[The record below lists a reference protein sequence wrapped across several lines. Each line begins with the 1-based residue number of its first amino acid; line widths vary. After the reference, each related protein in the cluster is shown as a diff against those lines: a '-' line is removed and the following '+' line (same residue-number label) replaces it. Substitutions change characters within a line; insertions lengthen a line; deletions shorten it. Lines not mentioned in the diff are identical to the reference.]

1 MTRRGRGAVRQSR
14 VERAEG
20 ARRIEAALHERQR
33 QLGASALRLATC
45 EAAAVHDSRVAAR
58 RLRSLLKTLRP
69 VLDDRQ
75 SRRMRAELREFARS
89 LGAVREADV
98 RRDLLNSLIE
108 GEAAVTRA
116 ERRRLAMSL
125 DEARRAAC
133 DSLRLLAAGPDWGRR
148 LRSLQS
154 AAALGRLGV
163 RRDTTLAAL
172 LARVDDSWKPAVRLM
187 KHEPTEAAE
196 LHDLRLSLK
205 HCRYALEPVAD
216 LEPAAAR
223 QLLRRLRAAQDRIGD
238 HRDTVLAEQ
247 WVASSAPSLGE
258 PLADRLQRLLRRR
271 ARRLHRQ
278 AASRAR
284 KVLPAYAAWRKA
296 TRALRTERRTSPA

>member
-1 MTRRGRGAVRQSR
+1 MTRRIRRSLRQSR

-20 ARRIEAALHERQR
+20 ARRIEAALHGQQR
-33 QLGASALRLATC
+33 QLGATALRAVTGDG
-45 EAAAVHDSRVAAR
+45 AAVHDSRVAAR

-69 VLDDRQ
+69 LLDDQQ
-75 SRRMRAELREFARS
+75 SRRMRAELREFASS

-98 RRDLLNSLIE
+98 RRDLLTALIE
-108 GEAAVTRA
+108 GEPALTRV
-116 ERRRLAMSL
+116 ERRRLDTRLGETRQAAS
-125 DEARRAAC
+125 DE
-133 DSLRLLAAGPDWGRR
+133 LRLLAAAPAWERR

-154 AAALGRLGV
+154 AAALGRLRI
-163 RRDTTLAAL
+163 RRDTTLASL

-187 KHEPTEAAE
+187 KREPTEAAE

-223 QLLRRLRAAQDRIGD
+223 RLLRRLRAAQDRIGD

-247 WVASSAPSLGE
+247 WVAANAPLLGE
-258 PLADRLQRLLRRR
+258 PLADRLQRLLQRR
-271 ARRLHRQ
+271 ARRLRRQ

-284 KVLPAYAAWRKA
+284 KVLPAYAEWRKA
-296 TRALRTERRTSPA
+296 TRALRTERRTGPP